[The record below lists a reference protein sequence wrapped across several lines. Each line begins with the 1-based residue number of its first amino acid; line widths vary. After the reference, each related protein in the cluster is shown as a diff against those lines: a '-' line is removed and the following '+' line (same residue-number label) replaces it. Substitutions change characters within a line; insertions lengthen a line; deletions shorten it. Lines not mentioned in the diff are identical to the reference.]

1 MRKLISAK
9 ITKVSNNG
17 NEIDIEVRL
26 SDDKDK
32 YGNQNVRNVNL
43 RKIDGDTI
51 LVRTGYFKRFL
62 KEIFAKLQNDPDFQ
76 SFRPLRLKYIFL

>member
-17 NEIDIEVRL
+17 NEIDIEVTL
-26 SDDKDK
+26 SDDMDK
-32 YGNQNVRNVNL
+32 YGNQNVRKVNL
-43 RKIDGDTI
+43 RKTEKDTI

-62 KEIFAKLQNDPDFQ
+62 KEIFAMLQNDPDFQ
-76 SFRPLRLKYIFL
+76 SFRPLRLRCIFL